1 MTSHELSVFLVLG
14 AGLLAM
20 PIGAYGVLEALN
32 KRRPQQRRVTA
43 LIATYVLGV
52 LLCGFALSM
61 NGQWYLGAGVAF
73 MLVPVEAA
81 LRKHG
86 VLGRRRV
93 AQIEG

>member
-1 MTSHELSVFLVLG
+1 VTSHELSVFLILG

-32 KRRPQQRRVTA
+32 KRRKGQR
-43 LIATYVLGV
+43 LIPVLITTYVAGV
-52 LLCGFALSM
+52 LLCGLGLSM
-61 NGQWYLGAGVAF
+61 NGQWYLGAGLAA

-81 LRKHG
+81 LRQHG
-86 VLGRRRV
+86 LLGRRRM